1 MPGLE
6 TLGLRQMLC
15 WQIHCSSPEQCLENW
30 DFWNSIDPK
39 FAINSCELSPSV
51 AAAGLSAQRKVK
63 PGVRSLNGGVLAR
76 SVCQRSRGALWTGDS
91 ASPKE
96 GWDITSKQGL
106 PFLSASS
113 VLVYQSSQNQAQILC
128 FLVKHAC
135 VSDLG
140 RCVASEGV
148 FRELGD

>member
-15 WQIHCSSPEQCLENW
+15 WQIHCSSTEQCLENW
-30 DFWNSIDPK
+30 DLWNPIDPE

-51 AAAGLSAQRKVK
+51 AAAGPSAQRKVR

-76 SVCQRSRGALWTGDS
+76 SVCQRSRGQATLPALRKG
-91 ASPKE
+91 
-96 GWDITSKQGL
+96 GILTSKQGL
-106 PFLSASS
+106 LFLSASS
-113 VLVYQSSQNQAQILC
+113 VLVYQSSQNQAPILC

-135 VSDLG
+135 VSGLG
-140 RCVASEGV
+140 RYVASEGV